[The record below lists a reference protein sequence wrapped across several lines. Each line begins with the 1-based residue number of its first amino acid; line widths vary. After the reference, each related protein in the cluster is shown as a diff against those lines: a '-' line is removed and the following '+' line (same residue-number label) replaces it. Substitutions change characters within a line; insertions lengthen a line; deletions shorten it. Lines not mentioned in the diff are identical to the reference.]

1 MPKKAKLNAFDALV
15 LLNSQ
20 SGYKSQLRDII
31 WHELRAHSILCVS
44 DTTDLVLNDEEDTTS
59 VAYRLQKA
67 ELGPHVSLMQTDY
80 IEFQYAKGRH
90 SFDKFGAHLPQQATE
105 PRREYA
111 KLDSTQISEDLGD
124 NKDFNIIIGRR
135 VLCACLGERAVC
147 GGIEMNFKKQADYL
161 QSLMAVNPSIVL
173 LSGDENLFN
182 DDAGGEQARE
192 LFNEAKENWKKVC
205 DHLNAQPDTQYRLA
219 FIPLEP
225 PYTNP
230 TSNPS
235 IENGYMVVAYH
246 TGRVSFELGYE
257 SLEPI
262 RRSTQTASSNH
273 LSHSLSAFIRQHKL
287 ALKSPDE
294 HHSQMDDKTV
304 PGSSPK

>member
-20 SGYKSQLRDII
+20 SGYNSQLRDII
-31 WHELRAHSILCVS
+31 RHELRAHKILCIS
-44 DTTDLVLNDEEDTTS
+44 DTTDLVLQEHEKTTS
-59 VAYRLQKA
+59 TAYRLQNA
-67 ELGPHVSLMQTDY
+67 ELGPHVSLTQTDY
-80 IEFQYAKGRH
+80 IEFQYAKGRY

-105 PRREYA
+105 PRREYV

-124 NKDFNIIIGRR
+124 NKAFNIVIGRR
-135 VLCACLGERAVC
+135 VLCACLGEREVC
-147 GGIEMNFKKQADYL
+147 GGIEMNLKKQADYL
-161 QSLMAVNPSIVL
+161 QSLMALNPSIVL
-173 LSGDENLFN
+173 LSGDENLFS
-182 DDAGGEQARE
+182 DDAEGEKARE
-192 LFNEAKENWKKVC
+192 FFIEAKENWKKVC
-205 DHLNAQPDTQYRLA
+205 DHLNAQPDNQYRLA

-246 TGRVSFELGYE
+246 TARVSFELDYT
-257 SLEPI
+257 SLEPV
-262 RRSTQTASSNH
+262 RRSAQTASSNH

-287 ALKSPDE
+287 ALKSHKG
-294 HHSQMDDKTV
+294 HHGQMDDKAV
-304 PGSSPK
+304 LGSSAK